1 MSDRLYHLLRRF
13 VDIRR
18 EEAPVVGW
26 CWLFIFAVLS
36 SYYIMRPIRDE
47 AGVAGGVNN
56 LQWLFTGTLLGM
68 VLLNIP
74 FAFLVKKLPRR
85 RFIPITYHFFAVN
98 IVVFAALLH
107 WDAQHTVW
115 IGRIFF
121 IWVSVYNLF
130 VVSVFWQLN
139 VDLFSPEQSK
149 RLFGLIAAGASIGAI
164 VGSSVT
170 AGLARHVSPIFLLLG
185 AAVLLEIAVF
195 SVGRLSRLS
204 PALHRGPAAPAADEA
219 PIGGS
224 IFAGI
229 TRAFGSRY
237 LVNVS
242 LFVLLF
248 TVTSTIL
255 YFQQAG
261 IVSHSISG
269 RGAQTAFFATVDLCV
284 NILTLA
290 IQLFLTGRIV
300 VLLGVALTLGL
311 LPVLTIIGFSALA
324 LMPTIAAVAVFQVLR
339 RAGDYAITRPTRE
352 VLFTVV
358 PREDRYKAKSFIDTV
373 VYRAGDQIGA
383 WSVALLRGAG
393 LGTAEMALVALP
405 LAALWLVDALWLGR
419 RQESMASAQA
429 RLGEAHAPIRQ
440 SVRVAGQRAPA
451 IVLRRHFLP
460 LGVPP
465 DVAKSVRGTDLGDPT
480 RSGRHPHPGA
490 DGGEDRRIGARRAVP
505 AAQRHPFQSD
515 GGSAPGRPAGRRI
528 ACRVAG
534 NPRCLRR
541 QEPWP
546 LRRRHQLAP
555 TAFRS
560 GANGGGAAASHL
572 CADHR

>member
-1 MSDRLYHLLRRF
+1 MSDRLYSLLRRF
-13 VDIRR
+13 VEIRR

-74 FAFLVKKLPRR
+74 FAYLVKTLPRR
-85 RFIPITYHFFAVN
+85 RFIPITYHFFAGN
-98 IVVFAALLH
+98 IILFAALLH
-107 WDAQHTVW
+107 WADAQQTIW
-115 IGRIFF
+115 IGRVFF
-121 IWVSVYNLF
+121 VWVSVYNLF

-139 VDLFSPEQSK
+139 VDLFNPEQGK
-149 RLFGLIAAGASIGAI
+149 RRFGLISAGASFGAI

-170 AGLARHVSPIFLLLG
+170 AGLARYVSPIFLLLG
-185 AAVLLEIAVF
+185 AAVLLEIAVL

-204 PALHRGPAAPAADEA
+204 PALHRDPAVATTDEA

-237 LVNVS
+237 LINVS

-261 IVSHSISG
+261 IVSHGIRG

-284 NILTLA
+284 NILTLG
-290 IQLFLTGRIV
+290 IQLFVTGRLV

-311 LPVLTIIGFSALA
+311 LPALTLIGFGALA
-324 LMPTIAAVAVFQVLR
+324 LMPTITAVAVFQVLR

-358 PREDRYKAKSFIDTV
+358 PREDRFKAKSFIDTV

-393 LGTAEMALVALP
+393 LGIAEMALVALP
-405 LAALWLVDALWLGR
+405 LAGLWLIDALWLGHH
-419 RQESMASAQA
+419 QERMAATRA
-429 RLGEAHAPIRQ
+429 ELTKRTPEA
-440 SVRVAGQRAPA
+440 
-451 IVLRRHFLP
+451 
-460 LGVPP
+460 
-465 DVAKSVRGTDLGDPT
+465 AK
-480 RSGRHPHPGA
+480 A
-490 DGGEDRRIGARRAVP
+490 
-505 AAQRHPFQSD
+505 
-515 GGSAPGRPAGRRI
+515 
-528 ACRVAG
+528 
-534 NPRCLRR
+534 
-541 QEPWP
+541 
-546 LRRRHQLAP
+546 
-555 TAFRS
+555 
-560 GANGGGAAASHL
+560 
-572 CADHR
+572 

>member
-1 MSDRLYHLLRRF
+1 MSDRLYRLLRRF
-13 VDIRR
+13 VEIRR

-74 FAFLVKKLPRR
+74 FAYLVKTLPRR
-85 RFIPITYHFFAVN
+85 RFIPITYHFFAGN
-98 IVVFAALLH
+98 IILFAALLY
-107 WDAQHTVW
+107 WADAQQTIW
-115 IGRIFF
+115 IGRVFF
-121 IWVSVYNLF
+121 VWVSVYNLF

-139 VDLFSPEQSK
+139 VDLFNPEQGK

-170 AGLARHVSPIFLLLG
+170 AGLARYVSPIFLLLG
-185 AAVLLEIAVF
+185 AAVLLEIAVL

-204 PALHRGPAAPAADEA
+204 PALHRDPAVATTDEA

-237 LVNVS
+237 LINVS

-261 IVSHSISG
+261 IVSHGIRG

-284 NILTLA
+284 NILTLG
-290 IQLFLTGRIV
+290 IQLFVTGRLV

-311 LPVLTIIGFSALA
+311 LPALTLIGFGALA
-324 LMPTIAAVAVFQVLR
+324 LMPTITAVAVFQVLR

-358 PREDRYKAKSFIDTV
+358 PREDRFKAKSFIDTV

-393 LGTAEMALVALP
+393 LGIAEMALVALP
-405 LAALWLVDALWLGR
+405 LAGLWLIDALWLGHH
-419 RQESMASAQA
+419 QERM
-429 RLGEAHAPIRQ
+429 
-440 SVRVAGQRAPA
+440 
-451 IVLRRHFLP
+451 
-460 LGVPP
+460 
-465 DVAKSVRGTDLGDPT
+465 
-480 RSGRHPHPGA
+480 
-490 DGGEDRRIGARRAVP
+490 
-505 AAQRHPFQSD
+505 
-515 GGSAPGRPAGRRI
+515 
-528 ACRVAG
+528 
-534 NPRCLRR
+534 
-541 QEPWP
+541 
-546 LRRRHQLAP
+546 
-555 TAFRS
+555 
-560 GANGGGAAASHL
+560 AAARAEL
-572 CADHR
+572 TKRTPEAAKA